1 MFALIDVNNFY
12 VSCER
17 VFQPQLKNKPLI
29 VLSNNDGCAIS
40 RSDEAKQIG
49 VKMGE
54 TIQNLDVF
62 IRNKGLLMRSANFTL
77 YGDMSQR
84 VMDIIESLSPNIE
97 VYSIDEAFVEIG
109 NYSDCDGWAKKLRS
123 ELLKQTGLPTS
134 IGVGRTKVLAKLA
147 NSLAK
152 KSDGVYVL
160 NSVDEQQVLK
170 SYPVEE
176 LWGVGWRTSAQLID
190 MDITSAWQLAQTDG
204 GLIRKRFSI
213 MLLNIKQELLGQ
225 SVLALDTL
233 IEPRKGVLVSRS
245 FGMKVTDQQQLRL
258 SVIKFIEEGSV
269 KLRKQ
274 NSVAGMIRVFI
285 RTKPQ
290 SKNDRQYTGSA
301 EVKLIHPSSNSSV
314 LRGYALRVLEQIY
327 KPGYKYKKA
336 GIMLSNLSDAAVEQY
351 DLFSESKQ
359 SNTDQVKDQINKKY
373 GKMMLK
379 PAVLISKNQQW
390 KMRRNYLSAAYT
402 TDWNQILVVK

>member
-17 VFQPQLKNKPLI
+17 VFQPKLKRKPVI

-40 RSDEAKQIG
+40 RSDEAKQLG

-54 TIQNLDVF
+54 TIQNLDTF
-62 IRNKGLLMRSANFTL
+62 IRHKGLLIRSANFTL

-109 NYSDCDGWAKKLRS
+109 NYSDCETWAKNLQS
-123 ELLKQTGLPTS
+123 ELLKQTGLPVS

-152 KSDGVYVL
+152 KSGGTYVL
-160 NSVDEQQVLK
+160 NAEHEQQTLQ
-170 SYPVEE
+170 SYPVEKI
-176 LWGVGWRTSAQLID
+176 WGVGWRSSSQLID
-190 MDITSAWQLAQTDG
+190 LGIANAWQLAQTDG
-204 GLIRKRFSI
+204 ALIRKRFSI
-213 MLLNIKQELLGQ
+213 RLLNVKQELLGQ
-225 SVLALDTL
+225 SVLSLDAL

-258 SVIKFIEEGSV
+258 AIIKFIEEGAV

-274 NSVAGMIRVFI
+274 NSVARGMRVFI

-290 SKNDRQYTGSA
+290 SENDKQYYGSA
-301 EVKLIHPSSNSSV
+301 EVQLIHPSSNSSV

-336 GIMLSNLSDAAVEQY
+336 GIMLSNLSEAGVEQY
-351 DLFSESKQ
+351 DLFSQAKQ

-379 PAVLISKNQQW
+379 PAALISKNQQW
-390 KMRRNYLSAAYT
+390 KMRRNHLSAAYT
-402 TDWNQILVVK
+402 TDWNQILVAK